1 MAAYILRRLLWL
13 VPALLFIS
21 LITFGLMHT
30 VEGGPFSPVD
40 RPLAPEVE
48 ANLERKYGLDEPVW
62 KQYLLYMRNLLKGD
76 LGLSMAIEPGR
87 PVTDMLTTSARATVL
102 LGVVTLAVATIAG
115 VGLGVLSAVHRN
127 RAADYAAVLFST
139 TGAAVPGF
147 VLGIFFIYVFAV
159 TLDWLPTGG
168 WSLRTGLVPGW
179 VPQPQYLVLPV
190 LTLMALPAAYLA
202 RITRASLLDVLGQDY
217 MRTARA
223 KGLGASA
230 VLWRHGMR
238 NAAVPIVS
246 VLGPLTAVLVT
257 GSFIVESVFAVPGI
271 GRMFVRAVSF
281 RDYNV
286 IMGLTLFYATIVVII
301 NLVVDVAY
309 AFVDPRVRYR

>member
-1 MAAYILRRLLWL
+1 M
-13 VPALLFIS
+13 PALLFIS

-30 VEGGPFSPVD
+30 VEGGPFGPID
-40 RPLAPEVE
+40 RPMAPEVQ
-48 ANLERKYGLDEPVW
+48 ANLERKYGLDKPIAE
-62 KQYLLYMRNLLKGD
+62 QYLLYMRNLLTGD

-87 PVTDMLTTSARATVL
+87 PVTDMLTTGVRPTIL
-102 LGVVTLAVATIAG
+102 LGLVTLAVATVAG

-168 WSLRTGLVPGW
+168 WSLRQGLIPGW
-179 VPQPQYLVLPV
+179 IPQPQYLVLPV

-217 MRTARA
+217 MRTPGPR
-223 KGLGASA
+223 ASA
-230 VLWRHGMR
+230 LRRCYGV
-238 NAAVPIVS
+238 
-246 VLGPLTAVLVT
+246 TAC
-257 GSFIVESVFAVPGI
+257 
-271 GRMFVRAVSF
+271 
-281 RDYNV
+281 
-286 IMGLTLFYATIVVII
+286 ATPPCPSS
-301 NLVVDVAY
+301 ASSGH
-309 AFVDPRVRYR
+309 